1 MVQRH
6 GLLGQL
12 LVGLLQLGLL
22 VFQRRLRL
30 RQDVRLLLQFFVG
43 RAQFFLLDLQ
53 LFIELLGFAQR
64 ILKALAVH
72 RAMHRSADGVG
83 NQPGQFHVA
92 RLQPPEKGHLDHARH
107 LRIVVQRHHQHMA
120 RRGLPEAR
128 SHLEVVGRHVVQ
140 PDDAVFQCRPS
151 HQALGTVEGLLD
163 LFAARGKAMGGH
175 APEQVIAVATVKRRH
190 RGIEVVRQEFQ
201 RAVPQPGHVRLA
213 EHLFGQPRLA
223 AAQPGL
229 LLEQGGMVG
238 LLLEHLVVIDRQAQ
252 QFAPSPK
259 RQQAADAQREQQIGQ
274 HAPERGAARL
284 FIALHQQ
291 PLFHC
296 DEARE
301 FQADLVLQALSP
313 ACAGQRNIVQVL
325 AAHGNGLFCIV
336 VPLFLQADDLLE
348 TGHLNRV
355 VANQSGQGNDFAVK
369 S

>member
-1 MVQRH
+1 M
-6 GLLGQL
+6 
-12 LVGLLQLGLL
+12 
-22 VFQRRLRL
+22 
-30 RQDVRLLLQFFVG
+30 RLLLQFFVG

-53 LFIELLGFAQR
+53 LFIELLGLAQR

-190 RGIEVVRQEFQ
+190 RSIEVVRQEFQ

-252 QFAPSPK
+252 QFATSPK

-291 PLFHC
+291 PLFHG